1 MSSSKFTVSLDT
13 NSPGLTVSVIINDHV
28 LYRGD
33 PSGSTVVVDYD
44 INDDDISDH
53 SFIIELAN
61 KTEAHCEVNDHG
73 DIVKDTVVTLHS
85 IKFDDVDITE
95 IMRRVSRYRHDF
107 NGTGQTIEEP
117 LTGTMGCNGTVTF
130 DFTSPVYLWILEN
143 M

>member
-1 MSSSKFTVSLDT
+1 MSRSAFSVTLGT
-13 NSPGLTVSVIINDHV
+13 NGPGLTVSVIINDHV

-33 PSGSTVVVDYD
+33 PLGSTVTVAHD
-44 INDDDISDH
+44 INDTDLSEH
-53 SFIIELAN
+53 RLVIELAD

-73 DIVKDTVVTLHS
+73 DIVKDTVVALHS
-85 IKFDDVDITE
+85 IIFDDVDITD
-95 IMRRVSRYRHDF
+95 IMRRISRYQHDF
-107 NGTGQTIEEP
+107 NGTGQPTEEI

>member
-1 MSSSKFTVSLDT
+1 MSSSVFSVTLGT
-13 NSPGLTVSVIINDHV
+13 NGPGLTVCVMLDHHV

-33 PSGSTVVVDYD
+33 PAGSTVTVCHD

-53 SFIIELAN
+53 SLIIELAN
-61 KTEAHCEVNDHG
+61 KTEAHCQVNEHG
-73 DIVKDTVVTLHS
+73 EIMKDTVVSLHS
-85 IKFDDVDITE
+85 IMFDDVDITSN
-95 IMRRVSRYRHDF
+95 MRYISRYQHDF

-117 LTGTMGCNGTVTF
+117 LMGTMGCNGTVTF

>member
-1 MSSSKFTVSLDT
+1 MSSSKFTVSLGA
-13 NSPGLTVSVIINDHV
+13 NGPGLSVSVILDDHV

-33 PSGSTVVVDYD
+33 PSGSTVTVSH
-44 INDDDISDH
+44 DISDTDISAH
-53 SFIIELAN
+53 CLTIQLTN
-61 KTEAHCEVNDHG
+61 KTEAHCEVNDRG

-85 IKFDDVDITE
+85 IMFDDVDITD
-95 IMRRVSRYRHDF
+95 IMRHISRYQHDF
-107 NGTGQTIEEP
+107 NGTGQFTEQP

>member
-33 PSGSTVVVDYD
+33 PSGSTVVVDHN
-44 INDDDISDH
+44 INDTDLSEHRLTIQ
-53 SFIIELAN
+53 LAD
-61 KTEAHCEVNDHG
+61 KTEAHCEINDHG
-73 DIVKDTVVTLHS
+73 DIVKDTVVALHS
-85 IKFDDVDITE
+85 IKFDDVDITD
-95 IMRRVSRYRHDF
+95 IMRRISRYQHDF
-107 NGTGQTIEEP
+107 NGTGQPIEEP
-117 LTGTMGCNGTVTF
+117 LMGTMGCNGIVTF